1 MANKRA
7 GELWLDDAK
16 GRLPEQSIKKDEMR
30 MQLRKDLEEME
41 QEEVCF
47 DRDLSDGSGGRKRFW
62 VVELEVGGPRN

>member
-16 GRLPEQSIKKDEMR
+16 GHLPEQSIKKDEMG

-41 QEEVCF
+41 QEEMCF

-62 VVELEVGGPRN
+62 IVELEVAGPRN